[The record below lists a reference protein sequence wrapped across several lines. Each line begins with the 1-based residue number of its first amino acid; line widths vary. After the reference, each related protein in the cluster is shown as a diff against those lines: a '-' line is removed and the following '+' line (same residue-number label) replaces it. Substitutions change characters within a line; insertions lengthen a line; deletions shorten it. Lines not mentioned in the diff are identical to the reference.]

1 MYIKK
6 IIMDNQKQLNI
17 TFDPVLSDIKK
28 QANVYELYIINA
40 NETTNNKNIELYAKL
55 ANQNAKLKQAQS
67 DIDMYDT
74 SKRYT
79 KCLLKNL
86 VELSKHHKAVSYNNK
101 TILSKMKKDLK
112 KFVECIKIQIRVF
125 VALTVMVTSMLYYTN
140 IVNVYSVVVTS
151 TVLVIVG
158 FYGEQFN
165 IVQESVDD
173 EINKIRLADI
183 NIKKIDDSQ
192 DFLNDYIEN
201 I

>member
-40 NETTNNKNIELYAKL
+40 NETTTNKNMELHAKL
-55 ANQNAKLKQAQS
+55 ANQIARLKQAQS
-67 DIDMYDT
+67 DIDAYDV

-86 VELSKHHKAVSYNNK
+86 VELSKHHKNVSYNNK
-101 TILSKMKKDLK
+101 IILTKIKKDVK
-112 KFVECIKIQIRVF
+112 KFVEYIKFQVRLF
-125 VALTVMVTSMLYYTN
+125 VALTVMITSMLYYTN

>member
-1 MYIKK
+1 
-6 IIMDNQKQLNI
+6 MDNQKQLNI

-28 QANVYELYIINA
+28 QCNAYELYIINA
-40 NETTNNKNIELYAKL
+40 NETTNVKNIELHTKL
-55 ANQNAKLKQAQS
+55 ANQNAKLKQLQS
-67 DIDMYDT
+67 DIDTYDT

-86 VELSKHHKAVSYNNK
+86 VELSKYHKSVSYNNK
-101 TILSKMKKDLK
+101 IILSKMKKDLK
-112 KFVECIKIQIRVF
+112 KFVEYIKFQVRLF
-125 VALTVMVTSMLYYTN
+125 VALTVLVTSMLYYTN

>member
-1 MYIKK
+1 
-6 IIMDNQKQLNI
+6 MDNQKQLNI

-28 QANVYELYIINA
+28 QCNTYELYIINA
-40 NETTNNKNIELYAKL
+40 NETINNKNIELHSKL

-67 DIDMYDT
+67 DIDAYDV

-86 VELSKHHKAVSYNNK
+86 VELSKHHKNVSYNNK
-101 TILSKMKKDLK
+101 IILTKMKKDLK
-112 KFVECIKIQIRVF
+112 KFVEYIKLQVRVF
-125 VALTVMVTSMLYYTN
+125 IFLTVLVTSMLYYTN
-140 IVNVYSVVVTS
+140 IVNVYSTVGTS
-151 TVLVIVG
+151 ILLVITG

-165 IVQESVDD
+165 IVHESVDD

>member
-40 NETTNNKNIELYAKL
+40 NETTTNKNMELHAKL
-55 ANQNAKLKQAQS
+55 ANQIAKLKQAQL
-67 DIDMYDT
+67 DIDTYDT

-86 VELSKHHKAVSYNNK
+86 VELSKHHKNVSYNNK
-101 TILSKMKKDLK
+101 IILTKIKKDVK
-112 KFVECIKIQIRVF
+112 KFVEYIKFQVRLF
-125 VALTVMVTSMLYYTN
+125 VALTVMITSMLYYTN

-151 TVLVIVG
+151 TVLVITG

-165 IVQESVDD
+165 IVHESVDD